1 MSDCDWTRE
10 LLDRYLDHE
19 LEFDQAKKIA
29 EHLKAC
35 EECRP
40 AFELIRLQNEMI
52 TSSIKNSPCD
62 TSNLRAEIEAATVGK
77 QNS

>member
-1 MSDCDWTRE
+1 MFDCDWTRE

-35 EECRP
+35 GECRH
-40 AFELIRLQNEMI
+40 AYELIRLQNEMV
-52 TSSIKNSPCD
+52 TSSIKNHPCD
-62 TSNLRAEIEAATVGK
+62 TAKLRAEIEAATLG
-77 QNS
+77 QPDS